1 MIRLLCAV
9 ALLSTTVYRGE
20 GPPLEGATVVI
31 ELNRV
36 DAVGVD
42 VPVPP
47 DAQLID
53 AKGQVVTPGLVD
65 PASRLGLDE
74 VASEPAAVEGTA
86 GGSHDPVR
94 AALQVWDTFNPASV
108 LLPIARQGGLT
119 SAVVVPTGG
128 LVSGQSAWVDLVAEM
143 PVRQSP
149 VAVHVSLTGLGGEAG
164 ARARAFLRLREVL
177 EDARLFGGNRGPYIA
192 GRLRELS
199 VSASDLEVLGRAQDR
214 ELLVVFEVDRASDI
228 RTTLELIR
236 DHRLRAVLLGVTE
249 GWVVADE
256 IARAEVPVLVNPV
269 ENLPTSFSTL
279 RARDD
284 NTVRLYEAG
293 VQVAFTGRGS
303 SRRAPRLRQLAGN
316 AVAQGFPYNEAIAAI
331 TKVPAE
337 IFGMIDAGSIRPGS
351 LANLVVWNGDPLEV
365 TSWPIELFVRGE
377 SMPLRSREDLL
388 IERYRP

>member
-20 GPPLEGATVVI
+20 GPPLEGATIVI

-47 DAQLID
+47 DAELID
-53 AKGQVVTPGLVD
+53 AKGRVVTPGLVD

-119 SAVVVPTGG
+119 SAVVIPTGG

-149 VAVHVSLTGLGGEAG
+149 IALHVSLTGLGKEAG

-199 VSASDLEVLGRAQDR
+199 VSASDLEVLGRAQAR
-214 ELLVVFEVDRASDI
+214 ELLVVVEVDRASDI
-228 RTTLELIR
+228 RTTLGLIR

-284 NTVRLYEAG
+284 NAVRLYEAG
-293 VQVAFTGRGS
+293 VKVAFTGRGS

-365 TSWPIELFVRGE
+365 TSWPVELFVRGE